1 MTETANFVTRQNS
14 CSVLHMQVHSV
25 ETFCAGRLC
34 VEGDLTV
41 HARTEHEMS
50 LNVGYS
56 QSLLWFLS

>member
-50 LNVGYS
+50 RNVGY
-56 QSLLWFLS
+56 